1 MGRKL
6 NLGVFTLNGVH
17 MRRSEMGSARKRV
30 RQPEIPADPPE
41 PEELLRRALE
51 LIPPDLTCRQRA
63 FALAYSMCLWRA
75 SRAARLAGYSP
86 RNPRQSGYQ
95 VRLSPRAEKAR
106 NAVTKLCVAV
116 ICDWRMSYADFSDR
130 YGPAFHRA
138 IAEILA
144 SQGVG
149 IGHAAENGSPARPVD
164 GIYKS

>member
-1 MGRKL
+1 MGRQS
-6 NLGVFTLNGVH
+6 NLGVFTPSEEH
-17 MRRSEMGSARKRV
+17 MRHSEMGSARKRV
-30 RQPEIPADPPE
+30 RQPEIPTDPPE

-51 LIPPDLTCRQRA
+51 LMPPELTCRQRA
-63 FALAYSMCLWRA
+63 FALAYPICWWGA

-106 NAVTKLCVAV
+106 NAVTKLCLAV
-116 ICDWRMSYADFSDR
+116 LFDWRMSYADFSDR
-130 YGPAFHRA
+130 YGPTFRRA

-149 IGHAAENGSPARPVD
+149 VGVSPECR
-164 GIYKS
+164 I